1 MNGAI
6 TASRRICGAL
16 LGVVLG
22 AGSPALA
29 MDEVHAAKARAMLAK
44 GTAYLRAQQDKE
56 SGGWS
61 VPGKDEKAVGA
72 AGAGAPVIPAIS
84 GLVVT
89 ALLADPGVKQ
99 TDPAVGKGVGF
110 ILSFQ
115 QPDGGIYDRIL
126 PSYNTSICLS
136 ALAKAD
142 SEKARAAIPAAQQF
156 LRGLQ
161 WSENA
166 ATTAAGGDAPKRVSK
181 GDSFYGGVGYG
192 KHGRPDLSNLG
203 MMLQG
208 MKDSGVS
215 ADDESFKRAVTFLQ
229 RTQMLDGVND
239 MPYAKG
245 SKQGG
250 FVYATVP
257 EAESV
262 EGRAGQSMAKG
273 MVEETLDDG
282 TKVSRLRAYGS
293 MTYTGFKS
301 YLYADLP
308 RDDARVRAAYD
319 WIRRN
324 YSVKEN
330 PGVGNDGLYYYY
342 VTMSR
347 ALRAWGEPTIKA
359 LFPAGSK
366 EAGVDHDWANDLI
379 DQLATLQN
387 EDGSFKSV
395 DERWMENNPV
405 LITAYAGI
413 ALGEALRSGEKK

>member
-1 MNGAI
+1 MAAPLFGCI
-6 TASRRICGAL
+6 L
-16 LGVVLG
+16 
-22 AGSPALA
+22 ALA
-29 MDEVHAAKARAMLAK
+29 SHASAIDEAHAAKARAMSAK
-44 GTAYLRAQQDKE
+44 AISYLKTQQDKD

-61 VPGKDEKAVGA
+61 VPGKDTKEAAA
-72 AGAGAPVIPAIS
+72 AGAGRPHMPAIT
-84 GLVVT
+84 GLALT
-89 ALLADPGVKQ
+89 ALLANPDTKQ
-99 TDPAVGKGVGF
+99 NDPAVTRAVTYL
-110 ILSFQ
+110 LSFQ

-126 PSYNTSICLS
+126 PSYNTSICVS
-136 ALAKAD
+136 ALSKIDSPKAK
-142 SEKARAAIPAAQQF
+142 AAIPPAQKF

-166 ATTAAGGDAPKRVSK
+166 VITTGGTGPTGDAPKQVTP
-181 GDSFYGGVGYG
+181 DNQFYGGVGYG

-203 MMLQG
+203 MMLQA
-208 MKDSGVS
+208 MHDSGVS
-215 ADDESFKRAVTFLQ
+215 PEDESFKRAVAFLQ
-229 RTQMLDGVND
+229 RTQMLGSVND
-239 MPYAKG
+239 MEFAKG

-257 EAESV
+257 NAESV
-262 EGRAGQSMAKG
+262 EGPAGESMATDK
-273 MVEETLDDG
+273 VEETLDDG

-308 RDDARVRAAYD
+308 KDDIRVRAAYD

-324 YSVKEN
+324 YNIKEN
-330 PGVGNDGLYYYY
+330 PGVGNNGLYYYY

-347 ALRAWGEPTIKA
+347 ALAAWGEPTIKTLPSPGA
-359 LFPAGSK
+359 HEDSGT
-366 EAGVDHDWANDLI
+366 HDWANDLI
-379 DQLATLQN
+379 DHLATLQN

-413 ALGEALRSGEKK
+413 TLGEAMRSATKTK